1 MAGERLE
8 SVKEVALA
16 LTTKEVEGPAGLRER
31 EMRKPDS
38 LVALSDHEMV
48 MELWNRRMAVRL

>member
-1 MAGERLE
+1 M
-8 SVKEVALA
+8 
-16 LTTKEVEGPAGLRER
+16 TTKEVEGPAGLRER

-48 MELWNRRMAVRL
+48 MESWNRRVAVRL